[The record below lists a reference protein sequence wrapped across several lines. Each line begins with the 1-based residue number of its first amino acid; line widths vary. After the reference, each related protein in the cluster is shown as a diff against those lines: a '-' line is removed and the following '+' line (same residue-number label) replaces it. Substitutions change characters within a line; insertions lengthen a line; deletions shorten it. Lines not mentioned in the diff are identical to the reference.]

1 MVSFAHT
8 GFIASMTRKE
18 DAMSYQ
24 VGWEVGVLKQVIV
37 HGPGREVTRLTPQN
51 KEALLFDDLP

>member
-1 MVSFAHT
+1 
-8 GFIASMTRKE
+8 
-18 DAMSYQ
+18 MSYQ

-37 HGPGREVTRLTPQN
+37 HRPGREVTRLTPQN